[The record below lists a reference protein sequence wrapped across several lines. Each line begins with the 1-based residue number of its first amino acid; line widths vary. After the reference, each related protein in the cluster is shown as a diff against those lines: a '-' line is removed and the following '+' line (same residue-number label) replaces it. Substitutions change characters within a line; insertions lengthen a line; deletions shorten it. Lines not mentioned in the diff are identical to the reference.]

1 MIQLPLITNF
11 INEQAKPTKATKTR
25 DEMIAYYSEM
35 LPGTNKTR
43 WDVIRN
49 LTGKNSQWDIYE
61 VGKYNTLNEWEEAF
75 TQQYPN
81 NEIVQTTLY
90 KNQPTMNQPLLKQP
104 TAISSSNL
112 SNNNINLNPTP
123 EYSSWLNNFKK
134 KNILSL

>member
-1 MIQLPLITNF
+1 MNRQNLLKQL
-11 INEQAKPTKATKTR
+11 KP
-25 DEMIAYYSEM
+25 EM
-35 LPGTNKTR
+35 
-43 WDVIRN
+43 
-49 LTGKNSQWDIYE
+49 TGKNSQWDIYG
-61 VGKYNTLNEWEEAF
+61 VGKYNALNEWKEAF

-112 SNNNINLNPTP
+112 SNSNLFNNNINLNPTS